1 MGAEN
6 KKEYRKYFL
15 IDPTQF
21 DHILSL
27 VASKIS
33 KQDTLMRKAI
43 EPDLKL
49 GITLRFLAT
58 GETFQSLSYQ
68 YRVHSTTISHFIPEV
83 CVAIYEA
90 LYDNYTRV
98 MLSLIH
104 I

>member
-1 MGAEN
+1 MSKGAFNSLVDEFGAEN
-6 KKEYRKYFL
+6 KKEYRKYFR

-43 EPDLKL
+43 ELDLKL

-58 GETFQSLSYQ
+58 
-68 YRVHSTTISHFIPEV
+68 
-83 CVAIYEA
+83 
-90 LYDNYTRV
+90 NY
-98 MLSLIH
+98 LL
-104 I
+104 